1 MSVHLHDNMS
11 CMIYIVRILLLEEY
25 RALWTKHT
33 VWKES
38 TTRTLLYIA
47 QFMHF
52 NSKFFSSV
60 EFIALKLKSISVFPT
75 NKH

>member
-1 MSVHLHDNMS
+1 
-11 CMIYIVRILLLEEY
+11 MIYIVRILLLEEY

-47 QFMHF
+47 QF